1 MLKTKSTR
9 AEGWVTTEEKDNTVR
24 LGFEFNLQGEPEPE
38 TTTPE
43 QFQEELLQQVA
54 AIRESY
60 RAFYES
66 NCRQGFQQW
75 IETVRRSVQKAAG
88 ESVLKKKRS
97 LVFPDC

>member
-9 AEGWVTTEEKDNTVR
+9 AEGWVTTEEKDNAIR

-43 QFQEELLQQVA
+43 QFQEELLQQVT
-54 AIRESY
+54 AIAEGY
-60 RAFYES
+60 RTFYEGD
-66 NCRQGFQQW
+66 CRQGFQQW

-88 ESVLKKKRS
+88 ESMLKKKRS

>member
-9 AEGWVTTEEKDNTVR
+9 AEGWVTTEEKDNAIR

-43 QFQEELLQQVA
+43 QFQEELLQQA
-54 AIRESY
+54 TAIAEGY
-60 RAFYES
+60 RAFYEGD
-66 NCRQGFQQW
+66 CRQGFQQW

>member
-1 MLKTKSTR
+1 MLRTKSTR
-9 AEGWVTTEEKDNTVR
+9 TEGWVTTEEKDNTIR

-54 AIRESY
+54 AIIESY
-60 RAFYES
+60 RTFYEGD
-66 NCRQGFQQW
+66 CRQGFQQW

-88 ESVLKKKRS
+88 ESALKKKRS